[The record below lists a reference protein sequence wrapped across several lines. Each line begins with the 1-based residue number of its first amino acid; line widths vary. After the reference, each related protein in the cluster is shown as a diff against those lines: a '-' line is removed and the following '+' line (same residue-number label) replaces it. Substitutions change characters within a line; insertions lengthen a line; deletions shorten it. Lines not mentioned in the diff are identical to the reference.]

1 MAQLEEIEGVGAAYG
16 QKLSAVGI
24 TTTDELLAKGATASG
39 RKALAEQSGIGEG
52 LILRWVNHADLYRV
66 SGIGKQFA
74 ELLEAAGVDSV
85 PELAQRV
92 ASSAAKKAL
101 GQGSWF
107 VPGRGLG
114 GSGKVAASRR
124 DALKRRADLRDRL

>member
-92 ASSAAKKAL
+92 ASNLYGQLQEVQQQKKL
-101 GQGSWF
+101 
-107 VPGRGLG
+107 
-114 GSGKVAASRR
+114 SGKLPGLSQVEDWVAQAKSLPRVVTH
-124 DALKRRADLRDRL
+124 